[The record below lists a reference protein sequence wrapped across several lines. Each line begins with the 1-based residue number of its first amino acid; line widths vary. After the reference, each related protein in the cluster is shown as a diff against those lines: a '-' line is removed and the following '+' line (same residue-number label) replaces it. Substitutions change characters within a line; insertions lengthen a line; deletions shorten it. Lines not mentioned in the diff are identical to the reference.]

1 MKPSTFQWRN
11 SDAIDLD
18 EAITAIAPFY
28 NLDFGFLNSD
38 ISMYKNLAERSGGR
52 ILELGSGTGRLAIPL
67 ALAGYTVTALE
78 SNSAMIRLGEKAMH
92 EAGISICASDMRGFS
107 ADEPFDLIICAL
119 STFCH
124 LLSASDQ
131 RSALATVTRNLSPG
145 GFAVFDLPALSSA
158 DWDTE
163 PQPLQ
168 LEWVRTDP
176 LSGRVITKLSTFEAY
191 PADQIQLVT
200 YIYDEQIEPSPIT
213 EQDFNARPGHGI
225 RRTLAQFLI
234 RHVFRFEMEKLL
246 MGAGLSPVGWYGTY
260 EMDSPPDGDRLIVIA
275 RHMEEVIASE

>member
-1 MKPSTFQWRN
+1 MEPSTFQWQN

-18 EAITAIAPFY
+18 KAITAIAPFY
-28 NLDFGFLNSD
+28 NLDFGSLDSD
-38 ISMYKNLAERSGGR
+38 LSMYKNLAERSRGR

-78 SNSAMIRLGEKAMH
+78 SNSAMIRLSEKAMR
-92 EAGISICASDMRGFS
+92 EADINLCVSDMREFNS
-107 ADEPFDLIICAL
+107 DEPFDLIICAL

-124 LLSASDQ
+124 LLSTGDQ
-131 RSALATVTRNLSPG
+131 RNALATVARNLSPG
-145 GFAVFDLPALSSA
+145 GFAVFDLPALTSG
-158 DWDTE
+158 DWDIG

-176 LSGRVITKLSTFEAY
+176 LSGKVVTKFSTVEAY

-200 YIYDEQIEPSPIT
+200 YIYDEQIEPSLIA
-213 EQDFNARPGHGI
+213 ELDFDSFPGNGI

-234 RHVFRFEMEKLL
+234 RHVFRFEMDQLL
-246 MGAGLSPVGWYGTY
+246 LGAGLSPVGWYGTY
-260 EMDSPPDGDRLIVIA
+260 EMDSPSNGDRLIVIA
-275 RHMEEVIASE
+275 RHTEEVTVSE